1 MSEGLD
7 HVGVAVKNLDVAI
20 GLWRDVLGMK
30 LEAVHTAKERQL
42 KIAFLSA
49 GGETRLELLEPTG
62 EGSLVSD
69 FIEKHG
75 EGIHHIAIK
84 VRNLEQALNQ
94 LRAKGVKMLDP
105 APRVGVGGVRI
116 AFARLTEEGNVLV
129 ELRETK

>member
-1 MSEGLD
+1 LVLSEGLD

-62 EGSLVSD
+62 EG
-69 FIEKHG
+69 
-75 EGIHHIAIK
+75 IHHVAVK